1 MRRNS
6 TAPPRGC
13 RNHRWWCRHG
23 IVGLLLLCL
32 HLTAGMALAQGR
44 PWLGIG
50 GIDLNAAAATLL
62 DASER
67 RGILIRGVL
76 PDSPAAR
83 AGLWPFDIILEI
95 DSTAISGTRELADRL
110 VANAAGRALELTIF
124 RGGEQ
129 IYVPATPQRVDD
141 PRRLR
146 RRYLREAEKLVTA
159 GEAALSAGDD
169 AKAFEQISI
178 AAQVGNARAQ
188 FLLAEFYRDG
198 VNVDANPSA
207 ANLYFMLSALSGHAP
222 AGVSLANAY
231 SEGSGVPRDDALA
244 RHWLAVARNL
254 GDPRAAQRLKRL
266 EGGTSAGAR
275 PSASS
280 TSQTASRSQT
290 AKPAT
295 GRADRRQVRRVQEA
309 LLRLGYEPGVAD
321 GLMGRRTGA
330 AITAYQRDSGLPV
343 TGQPSAELE
352 KRLRAA
358 LAGTT
363 SPQAT
368 PSPTSS
374 QAGPPPAE
382 SDASLL
388 PALPPLSE

>member
-1 MRRNS
+1 MWHNS

-13 RNHRWWCRHG
+13 RNHQWWCRHG
-23 IVGLLLLCL
+23 VLGLLLLCL
-32 HLTAGMALAQGR
+32 HATTGTAVAQGR

-50 GIDLNAAAATLL
+50 GIDLNAAAARLL
-62 DASER
+62 DASAR

-95 DSTAISGTRELADRL
+95 DGTAISGTRELAARL
-110 VANAAGRALELTIF
+110 AANTVGTALELTIF

-146 RRYLREAEKLVTA
+146 RRYLREAENLVTA
-159 GEAALSAGDD
+159 AEAALSAGDD

-188 FLLAEFYRDG
+188 FLLAELYRDG
-198 VNVDANPSA
+198 VNVDANPGA

-231 SEGSGVPRDDALA
+231 SEGADVARDEALA

-266 EGGTSAGAR
+266 EGGKSAGTR
-275 PSASS
+275 PSASRK
-280 TSQTASRSQT
+280 SQTATRTQT

-309 LLRLGYEPGVAD
+309 LLRLGYDPGVAD

-330 AITAYQRDSGLPV
+330 AITAYQRDHDLPA
-343 TGQPSAELE
+343 TGQPSADLE

-358 LAGTT
+358 LAGDK
-363 SPQAT
+363 SPE
-368 PSPTSS
+368 PTSFAEPP

-382 SDASLL
+382 SCASLL
-388 PALPPLSE
+388 PALPSLSE